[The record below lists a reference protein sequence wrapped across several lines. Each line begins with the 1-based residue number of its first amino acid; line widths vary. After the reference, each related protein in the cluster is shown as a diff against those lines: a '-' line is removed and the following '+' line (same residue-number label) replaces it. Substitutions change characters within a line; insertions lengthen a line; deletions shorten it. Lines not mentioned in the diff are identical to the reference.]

1 MPKKILLTITIM
13 TVMVLGGCKTLEK
26 EPIIPMKLE
35 SPVFTHNQ
43 YLPTKYTCDGT
54 SVNPSLKIADVP
66 DNAKSLVLIMDDPDA
81 PNGDF
86 VHWIM
91 WNIDPKTIEITEDSV
106 PTGATQGI
114 NSGGENKYY
123 PPCPPTGAHRYFFK
137 LYALDTLLPADPA
150 LNKDQIRE
158 LMEGHILERVILRG
172 YYERAHSENY

>member
-137 LYALDTLLPADPA
+137 LYALDTKLDLPPTTDKTQLLAA
-150 LNKDQIRE
+150 TQ
-158 LMEGHILERVILRG
+158 GHIVNQTEIIGLYSRQ
-172 YYERAHSENY
+172 